1 MEKRNSITK
10 IVFTGPE
17 CSGKTTLSNYIAKKF
32 NLPLVPE
39 YARKYLNDLKRDYLY
54 SDLLEIAK
62 GQINLENTISNK
74 QKILI
79 CDTNIQV
86 IKIWSKI
93 KFSKC
98 HPFILKNQ
106 DKNAYY
112 VLCAPDFTWQYDP
125 LRENKNSRNM
135 LFKEYQSELAFN
147 NQKFIIAK
155 GSIKDRKSLIE
166 NIVLKML

>member
-39 YARKYLNDLKRDYLY
+39 YARNYLNDLKRDYLY

-62 GQINLENTISNK
+62 GQINLEKTMSNK
-74 QKILI
+74 QKILV
-79 CDTNIQV
+79 CDTNLQV

-106 DKNAYY
+106 DGNAYY
-112 VLCAPDFTWQYDP
+112 VLCTPDFTWQYDP
-125 LRENKNSRNM
+125 LRENKNNRNM
-135 LFKEYQSELAFN
+135 LFKEYQSELILN
-147 NQKFIIAK
+147 KQKFIIAK